1 MKRLMIIS
9 LFLTVFATGCFFY
22 EEAETVNP
30 ADVTSTNT
38 GTAPGEITTFT
49 AIVTGPTL
57 TNKTIIIE
65 FDSPASAGSIIYD
78 TSIIIERNGTPLVEG
93 TGYNA
98 QPDPVSEAASVINIS
113 LTAGLGGD
121 VFTVTLTSG
130 ITAYSNTA
138 ITLTPYTNNFTL

>member
-38 GTAPGEITTFT
+38 GTAPGGITTFT
-49 AIVTGPTL
+49 ATVTGPTL

-78 TSIIIERNGTPLVEG
+78 TSIIIERNSIPLVEG
-93 TGYNA
+93 VGYNA
-98 QPDPVSEAASVINIS
+98 NPVSEAASVINIS
-113 LTAGLGGD
+113 LTAGSIGD

-130 ITAYSNTA
+130 ITAYTDTT
-138 ITLTPYTNNFTL
+138 ITLTPYTNNYTL